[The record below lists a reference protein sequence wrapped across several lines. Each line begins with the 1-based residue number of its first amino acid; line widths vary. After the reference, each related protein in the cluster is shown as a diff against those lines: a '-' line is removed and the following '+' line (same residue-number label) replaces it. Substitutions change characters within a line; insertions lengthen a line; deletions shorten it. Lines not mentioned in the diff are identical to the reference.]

1 MTQAGT
7 RKPVHGA
14 GQRFAAW
21 FIAGIGAVLLFA
33 ATLPG
38 LTPPALASAA
48 PEAAMLQ
55 DPATLQRIKRLESE
69 LRCLVCQAQSIAES
83 DSDFAADIRREI
95 YRMIAEGSS
104 DAQIKAFLV
113 ERYGDFILYRPPL
126 QTTTAL
132 LWGGPAILLII
143 GMLTLFV
150 VLRRR
155 RTETAAPPISEEE
168 HRRAAALLAGQADS
182 KGSSG
187 E

>member
-1 MTQAGT
+1 MTKET
-7 RKPVHGA
+7 RGA
-14 GQRFAAW
+14 ARRWAW
-21 FIAGIGAVLLFA
+21 
-33 ATLPG
+33 
-38 LTPPALASAA
+38 LA
-48 PEAAMLQ
+48 AAMLFIVVALPATAQVPPAPTPQATEMFQ

-83 DSDFAADIRREI
+83 DSDFASDIRREI
-95 YRMIAEGSS
+95 NRMIAEGRS
-104 DAQIKAFLV
+104 DDQIKAFLV

-126 QTTTAL
+126 QTTTML
-132 LWGGPAILLII
+132 LWGGPAILLVI

-155 RTETAAPPISEEE
+155 RTETVERPISEDER
-168 HRRAAALLAGQADS
+168 RRAAALLASQVDS

>member
-1 MTQAGT
+1 MGKPAHDAG
-7 RKPVHGA
+7 R
-14 GQRFAAW
+14 RFAAW
-21 FIAGIGAVLLFA
+21 MAAVLLFA
-33 ATLPG
+33 AALPG
-38 LTPPALASAA
+38 AAPFAFASAA
-48 PEAAMLQ
+48 SEAAAMFE

-83 DSDFAADIRREI
+83 DSDFASDIRREI
-95 YRMIAEGSS
+95 NRMIAEGSS

-126 QTTTAL
+126 QTSTAL
-132 LWGGPAILLII
+132 LWGGPAILLVI